1 MLSKKMSNAKDYILF
16 LLHLCEIPEKTNYSE
31 EKMA

>member
-1 MLSKKMSNAKDYILF
+1 MLSKKCQMQKTTF
-16 LLHLCEIPEKTNYSE
+16 FFHLCEIPEKTNYSE